1 MYDVTEMFREWKS
14 PKRMDTDTIAP
25 DRFNVG
31 YDKGYKEWLKK
42 DIQSISSQ
50 TPHSFRNITYREDK
64 AVAEI
69 QEVKKESQQVYAK
82 FVENQDTLERVT
94 QRCKD

>member
-1 MYDVTEMFREWKS
+1 MHDASEMFREWKS
-14 PKRMDTDTIAP
+14 AKRMDKDTIAP
-25 DRFNVG
+25 DRFNAG
-31 YDKGYKEWLKK
+31 YDNGYKKWLKK
-42 DIQSISSQ
+42 EIQSVSSQ
-50 TPHSFRNITYREDK
+50 TPRNFCSVTDK
-64 AVAEI
+64 QAKVVAEI